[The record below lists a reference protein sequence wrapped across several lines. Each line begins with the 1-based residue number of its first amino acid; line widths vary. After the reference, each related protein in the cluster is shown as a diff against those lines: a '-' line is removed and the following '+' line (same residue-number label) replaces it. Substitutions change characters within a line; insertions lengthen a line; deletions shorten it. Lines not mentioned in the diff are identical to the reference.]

1 MRTSLVVAAGVL
13 LVMMASSSAASAQGY
28 NQLREWCF
36 GDSTDD
42 QTIQGCNAVVLSNQ
56 EPQQNKGDAI
66 GNRALAYK
74 HKGQLDRAMEDYD
87 EAVRLS
93 PQNSNNFNLRGSL
106 YDTKGQPERAIQD
119 YNQAIKLDPNSSTA
133 YNNRGLAYIHLDQID
148 RGIQDYTQA
157 IKLNPN
163 YSTAYSNRGIAFQK
177 KGMVAQAKADQ
188 DKADLLKK
196 QGH

>member
-1 MRTSLVVAAGVL
+1 MRKSLIGIAGA
-13 LVMMASSSAASAQGY
+13 LVMTAGGSAASAQDY
-28 NQLREWCF
+28 KQLREWCY

-56 EPQQNKGDAI
+56 EPQKNKGDAI
-66 GNRALAYK
+66 GNRGLAYK
-74 HKGQLDRAMEDYD
+74 HKGQLDRALEDYE

-93 PQNSNNFNLRGSL
+93 PTNSNNFNLRGSL
-106 YDTKGQPERAIQD
+106 YDAKGEPERAIQD
-119 YNQAIKLDPNSSTA
+119 YNQALKLDPNSSTA
-133 YNNRGLAYIHLDQID
+133 YNNRGLAYVHLDQID

-163 YSTAYSNRGIAFQK
+163 YSTAYSNRGIAYQK
-177 KGMVAQAKADQ
+177 KGMVVQAKADQ

-196 QGH
+196 QGY

>member
-1 MRTSLVVAAGVL
+1 MRTGSNALAGAL
-13 LVMMASSSAASAQGY
+13 LMIASANTASAQTY
-28 NQLREWCF
+28 QQLWEWCY

-56 EPQQNKGDAI
+56 EPQRNKGDAI

-74 HKGQLDRAMEDYD
+74 HKGQFDRALEDYN

-93 PQNSNNFNLRGSL
+93 PQNTNNYNLRGSL
-106 YDTKGQPERAIQD
+106 YDTIGQPERAIQD

-157 IKLNPN
+157 IRLDPN
-163 YSTAYSNRGIAFQK
+163 YSTAYSNRGIAYQK

-188 DKADLLKK
+188 DKVDLLKK